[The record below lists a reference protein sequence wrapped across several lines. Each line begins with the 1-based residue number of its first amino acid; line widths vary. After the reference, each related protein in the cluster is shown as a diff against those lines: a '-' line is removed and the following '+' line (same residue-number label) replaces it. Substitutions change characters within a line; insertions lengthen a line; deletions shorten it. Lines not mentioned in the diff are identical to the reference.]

1 METIAL
7 WTTSIVLVGTSAFL
21 LGMLVR
27 SIVHERRDSGIRRI
41 WRNFGLSLTF
51 AALFLVSWVAQGLAE
66 WSAFVQEQQTHGQTA
81 RFSEFWVAFG
91 QSTLENWQSEFLQ
104 LFSFVVVSAVL
115 IHHGSSESK
124 DGTERIERSV
134 NEIRTMLREEGL
146 PRVGSGSG
154 SGSGSG

>member
-1 METIAL
+1 VETIAL
-7 WTTSIVLVGTSAFL
+7 WSTSIVLVGTSAFL
-21 LGMLVR
+21 LGMMVR
-27 SIVHERRDSGIRRI
+27 SIVRERRDSRVRRI
-41 WRNFGLSLTF
+41 WQNFGLSLTF

-66 WSAFVQEQQTHGQTA
+66 WSAFVQEQRTHGQTA
-81 RFSEFWVAFG
+81 RFSDFWVAFG

-124 DGTERIERSV
+124 DGTERIERAV
-134 NEIRTMLREEGL
+134 NEIRTMLRDADP

-154 SGSGSG
+154 